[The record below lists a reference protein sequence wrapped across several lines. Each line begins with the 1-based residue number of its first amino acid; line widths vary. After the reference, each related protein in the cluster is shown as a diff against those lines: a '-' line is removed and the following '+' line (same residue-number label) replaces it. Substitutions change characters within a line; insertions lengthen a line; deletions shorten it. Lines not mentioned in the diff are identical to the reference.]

1 MNDGMFVMLENA
13 SLANSGGLLIIV
25 NGFNKK
31 PNRLGQDLFNS
42 LVKCQD
48 DMFMGYCADY

>member
-13 SLANSGGLLIIV
+13 SLANSGGLLIIE

-31 PNRLGQDLFNS
+31 NLIVWDRICLILW
-42 LVKCQD
+42 
-48 DMFMGYCADY
+48 